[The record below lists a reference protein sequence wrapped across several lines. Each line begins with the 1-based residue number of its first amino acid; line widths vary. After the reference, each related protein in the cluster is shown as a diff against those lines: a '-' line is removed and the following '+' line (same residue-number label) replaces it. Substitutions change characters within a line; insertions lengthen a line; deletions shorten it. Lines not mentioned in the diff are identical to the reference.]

1 MSDNKSNKE
10 SIFDSNKD
18 MSSKGDLNDELKDL
32 KKLKKKPTEIEKE
45 AIDNFSD
52 KENGKKLIIKRR

>member
-18 MSSKGDLNDELKDL
+18 LSSKGDLNDELKDL

-52 KENGKKLIIKRR
+52 KENCKKLFIKR

>member
-18 MSSKGDLNDELKDL
+18 LSSKGDLNDELKDL

-52 KENGKKLIIKRR
+52 KENGKKLFIKR